1 MMCFRDMT
9 FCNAVCGNMSC
20 SRKMTEQVQEAAIR
34 WWGSDKAPIA
44 LSDFSAHCDVYQPVF
59 QDEQ

>member
-9 FCNAVCGNMSC
+9 FCNAACANMSC

-34 WWGSDKAPIA
+34 WCGSDKAPIA
-44 LSDFSAHCDVYQPVF
+44 LSDFSEHCEVYQPMVSH
-59 QDEQ
+59 E